1 MAETRSSTTLK
12 ELTRSR
18 LPTRGQ
24 ALRLF
29 LHLHLELKHEKKPA
43 AANVIDKV
51 LAFWARARIPVQ
63 AAHRARDKLLR
74 LYDEWVFLKKRKS
87 KRGPTQVAREE
98 AFVPSLRRLFDIAQ
112 QDALTLLTEEGDRSF
127 LLAQR
132 EDEPRRSLAVREKKV
147 KEKLKSTTRR
157 RAEAEAKAC
166 LELDR
171 SVVLSGSSSDSSAS
185 AGNSP
190 TRPLRRAHEGNVFD
204 DGDDER
210 PSTSAHTPKCMRV
223 SLRKTVLNSELAAA
237 LDRTKLSNRNAVHV
251 LSAAARN
258 F

>member
-1 MAETRSSTTLK
+1 M
-12 ELTRSR
+12 
-18 LPTRGQ
+18 
-24 ALRLF
+24 
-29 LHLHLELKHEKKPA
+29 
-43 AANVIDKV
+43 
-51 LAFWARARIPVQ
+51 
-63 AAHRARDKLLR
+63 
-74 LYDEWVFLKKRKS
+74 
-87 KRGPTQVAREE
+87 
-98 AFVPSLRRLFDIAQ
+98 
-112 QDALTLLTEEGDRSF
+112 
-127 LLAQR
+127 
-132 EDEPRRSLAVREKKV
+132 SLAVREKKV
-147 KEKLKSTTRR
+147 KEKLESTTRR

-210 PSTSAHTPKCMRV
+210 LSTSSHTPKCMRV

-258 F
+258 FRHDPFELVLNRESFMRSRMKFREEAAKEIKAVFNPDAVLIVHWDGKIVPESGGGEGSVDRLPDLVSGWPSSSPSPSSRPAEHRTVLRPCS